1 MAKKL
6 NELLE
11 RLLIMLKK
19 FQTNTGSETLLKKE
33 LIYFGKSKKKKKGNG
48 DQKMASKVIPFP
60 NAKVSEKVKQSMQ
73 LELKKNRVERDINLV
88 MQQDS
93 WDLYTFSA
101 DELEM
106 LSLFGETMKFDSKV
120 ASRVITKLAEFISR
134 MTNELLEE
142 PY

>member
-1 MAKKL
+1 
-6 NELLE
+6 
-11 RLLIMLKK
+11 
-19 FQTNTGSETLLKKE
+19 
-33 LIYFGKSKKKKKGNG
+33 
-48 DQKMASKVIPFP
+48 MASKVIPFP